1 MVYAKSLTANQK
13 PGNLKFCP
21 PFYKRFLIGWNPE
34 GISKKG
40 EASGLSKKSEYL
52 EKAIKLIKMNNFT
65 KFIKLYQGHHSN
77 VY

>member
-40 EASGLSKKSEYL
+40 ETSGLSKNQKWIFRISNQTNKNEQ
-52 EKAIKLIKMNNFT
+52 
-65 KFIKLYQGHHSN
+65 LYEI
-77 VY
+77 YKTIPRTPF